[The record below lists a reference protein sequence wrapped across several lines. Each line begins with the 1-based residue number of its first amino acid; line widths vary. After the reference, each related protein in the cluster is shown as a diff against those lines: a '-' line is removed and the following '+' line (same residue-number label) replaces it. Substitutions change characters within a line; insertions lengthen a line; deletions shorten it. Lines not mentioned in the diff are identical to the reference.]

1 MGGVQ
6 VLHVRCAEDNQEFQR
21 NSKLLKTHRGK
32 QQFHHP
38 CHPTAVNNLAL
49 KLCFQAYH
57 FHTLSISSPVTGDSG
72 SQCWP
77 TAMQSHSVYLFVIAA
92 FPLRGQMESNQS
104 S

>member
-1 MGGVQ
+1 MLGATSII
-6 VLHVRCAEDNQEFQR
+6 LCRTA
-21 NSKLLKTHRGK
+21 
-32 QQFHHP
+32 
-38 CHPTAVNNLAL
+38 AVNKLAL
-49 KLCFQAYH
+49 KLRFRAYH
-57 FHTLSISSPVTGDSG
+57 FHTLSISAPVTGDSG